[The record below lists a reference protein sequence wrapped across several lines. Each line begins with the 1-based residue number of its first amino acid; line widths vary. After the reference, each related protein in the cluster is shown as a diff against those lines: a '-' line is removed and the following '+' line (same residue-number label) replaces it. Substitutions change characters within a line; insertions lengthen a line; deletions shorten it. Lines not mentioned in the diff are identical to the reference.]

1 MGQRAGW
8 TPAQGV
14 HACRA
19 VTAGWGRRRTPG
31 TQRPTTPAARTDDGP
46 PDNST
51 EGTSGAGPHRGVAE
65 GRGGKPQAPP
75 PPPHPRHGPPPRRPG
90 APSSHVGTGRHARAL
105 ARADRRG
112 VATRAKAQGPSP
124 PPTQERHGYD
134 GRPAAASRVPTRA
147 QVSSAEP
154 GGRGTRQG
162 VGGGRR
168 PPLDHTQRHRRTG
181 GARKR
186 RRARSGAAA
195 GPGKRD
201 APGRRSGG
209 RQMGTRQTGGQT
221 DERERGGRTWERPA
235 SREMPQRD
243 GGGGGGRRP
252 PTRWGGAT
260 GTIPK
265 NQMRVGCQGTTRG
278 LTARGLQHNGGPAA
292 TPRTPTGLPLNPW
305 GPPPRGGPTTA
316 TDDTDEP
323 QPAPWKQVSQG
334 TYRRPPP
341 TPHTHPPCPTL
352 FPHPPAHRGTPEKH
366 ITQGHPPGHGGQG
379 VTPTR
384 GEAISG
390 PRLTRGREGER
401 HGTGK
406 AGRSPVRGRGRAGS
420 TGEGRQCTRGKGCE
434 AGTRVP
440 AQGEEK
446 GPRHARQTSTG
457 SHHHTHE
464 GSPMTPGTPGGLSR
478 PRALHDPA
486 PPPGP
491 HVQRL
496 PPPCHVGGGGSS
508 ASSHPSVH
516 LSTLIS
522 SVLHLVHPPGPDA
535 WGKRS

>member
-112 VATRAKAQGPSP
+112 VATRAKAQGPRP
-124 PPTQERHGYD
+124 LPPTHPPTQERHGYD

-323 QPAPWKQVSQG
+323 QPAPFNK
-334 TYRRPPP
+334 P
-341 TPHTHPPCPTL
+341 TPCVETSCSRQL
-352 FPHPPAHRGTPEKH
+352 VL
-366 ITQGHPPGHGGQG
+366 IT
-379 VTPTR
+379 
-384 GEAISG
+384 
-390 PRLTRGREGER
+390 
-401 HGTGK
+401 K
-406 AGRSPVRGRGRAGS
+406 
-420 TGEGRQCTRGKGCE
+420 
-434 AGTRVP
+434 
-440 AQGEEK
+440 
-446 GPRHARQTSTG
+446 
-457 SHHHTHE
+457 
-464 GSPMTPGTPGGLSR
+464 
-478 PRALHDPA
+478 
-486 PPPGP
+486 
-491 HVQRL
+491 
-496 PPPCHVGGGGSS
+496 
-508 ASSHPSVH
+508 
-516 LSTLIS
+516 
-522 SVLHLVHPPGPDA
+522 
-535 WGKRS
+535 

>member
-1 MGQRAGW
+1 MSHSQFHCTGRAYLDMHGLIFETSICYWQDQPGRRRWDSGPGGPQRKACVLAG
-8 TPAQGV
+8 
-14 HACRA
+14 RL
-19 VTAGWGRRRTPG
+19 TAGWGRRRTPG

-154 GGRGTRQG
+154 GGRGTRR
-162 VGGGRR
+162 GGGGVAEGHPSTTRN
-168 PPLDHTQRHRRTG
+168 DAGGQA

-252 PTRWGGAT
+252 PTRWGGARGPSPKT
-260 GTIPK
+260 GCESAARAPHG
-265 NQMRVGCQGTTRG
+265 VSPPEASSTT
-278 LTARGLQHNGGPAA
+278 AVPPQHPGRRLASPSAPGGP
-292 TPRTPTGLPLNPW
+292 PLA
-305 GPPPRGGPTTA
+305 G
-316 TDDTDEP
+316 
-323 QPAPWKQVSQG
+323 AP
-334 TYRRPPP
+334 RPPP
-341 TPHTHPPCPTL
+341 T
-352 FPHPPAHRGTPEKH
+352 TPM
-366 ITQGHPPGHGGQG
+366 
-379 VTPTR
+379 
-384 GEAISG
+384 
-390 PRLTRGREGER
+390 
-401 HGTGK
+401 
-406 AGRSPVRGRGRAGS
+406 
-420 TGEGRQCTRGKGCE
+420 
-434 AGTRVP
+434 
-440 AQGEEK
+440 
-446 GPRHARQTSTG
+446 
-457 SHHHTHE
+457 SH
-464 GSPMTPGTPGGLSR
+464 SR
-478 PRALHDPA
+478 PRGNKSPKA
-486 PPPGP
+486 P
-491 HVQRL
+491 
-496 PPPCHVGGGGSS
+496 
-508 ASSHPSVH
+508 
-516 LSTLIS
+516 TDD
-522 SVLHLVHPPGPDA
+522 HPPHPTRTRRAQPSSPTPPRTGGHP
-535 WGKRS
+535 RSTSPRDTRPATAARG

>member
-1 MGQRAGW
+1 
-8 TPAQGV
+8 
-14 HACRA
+14 
-19 VTAGWGRRRTPG
+19 
-31 TQRPTTPAARTDDGP
+31 
-46 PDNST
+46 
-51 EGTSGAGPHRGVAE
+51 
-65 GRGGKPQAPP
+65 
-75 PPPHPRHGPPPRRPG
+75 
-90 APSSHVGTGRHARAL
+90 
-105 ARADRRG
+105 
-112 VATRAKAQGPSP
+112 
-124 PPTQERHGYD
+124 
-134 GRPAAASRVPTRA
+134 
-147 QVSSAEP
+147 
-154 GGRGTRQG
+154 
-162 VGGGRR
+162 
-168 PPLDHTQRHRRTG
+168 
-181 GARKR
+181 
-186 RRARSGAAA
+186 
-195 GPGKRD
+195 
-201 APGRRSGG
+201 
-209 RQMGTRQTGGQT
+209 MGTRQTGGQT

-265 NQMRVGCQGTTRG
+265 NRMRVGCQGTTRG

-486 PPPGP
+486 PPTRAPCAKASP
-491 HVQRL
+491 PL
-496 PPPCHVGGGGSS
+496 PRGGGSS

>member
-1 MGQRAGW
+1 MSHSQFHCTGRAYLDMHGLIFETSICYWQDQPGRRRWDSGPGGPQRKACVLAG
-8 TPAQGV
+8 
-14 HACRA
+14 RL
-19 VTAGWGRRRTPG
+19 TAGWGRRRTPG

-252 PTRWGGAT
+252 PTRWGGPR
-260 GTIPK
+260 GPSPK
-265 NQMRVGCQGTTRG
+265 TRCESAARARHGVSPPEASSTT
-278 LTARGLQHNGGPAA
+278 AVPPQHPGRRLASPSTPGGP
-292 TPRTPTGLPLNPW
+292 PLA
-305 GPPPRGGPTTA
+305 G
-316 TDDTDEP
+316 
-323 QPAPWKQVSQG
+323 AP
-334 TYRRPPP
+334 RPPP
-341 TPHTHPPCPTL
+341 T
-352 FPHPPAHRGTPEKH
+352 
-366 ITQGHPPGHGGQG
+366 
-379 VTPTR
+379 TPT
-384 GEAISG
+384 
-390 PRLTRGREGER
+390 
-401 HGTGK
+401 
-406 AGRSPVRGRGRAGS
+406 
-420 TGEGRQCTRGKGCE
+420 
-434 AGTRVP
+434 
-440 AQGEEK
+440 
-446 GPRHARQTSTG
+446 
-457 SHHHTHE
+457 SH
-464 GSPMTPGTPGGLSR
+464 SR
-478 PRALHDPA
+478 PRGNKSPKA
-486 PPPGP
+486 P
-491 HVQRL
+491 
-496 PPPCHVGGGGSS
+496 
-508 ASSHPSVH
+508 
-516 LSTLIS
+516 TDD
-522 SVLHLVHPPGPDA
+522 HPPHPTRTRRAQPSSPTPPRTGGHP
-535 WGKRS
+535 RSTSPRDTRPATAARG

>member
-1 MGQRAGW
+1 MDPSARRACLQGGDSGVGAEAHPRD
-8 TPAQGV
+8 PAA
-14 HACRA
+14 HHTRSED
-19 VTAGWGRRRTPG
+19 RRR
-31 TQRPTTPAARTDDGP
+31 AARQLDRGHKRR
-46 PDNST
+46 
-51 EGTSGAGPHRGVAE
+51 GAAPRR
-65 GRGGKPQAPP
+65 RGGT
-75 PPPHPRHGPPPRRPG
+75 RGE
-90 APSSHVGTGRHARAL
+90 APSSPTTTTPQTRTSPSTARGTEQSRR
-105 ARADRRG
+105 DRP
-112 VATRAKAQGPSP
+112 TRARPRSSGQERGGNEGQGPRP
-124 PPTQERHGYD
+124 LPPTQERHGYD

-181 GARKR
+181 GGKE
-186 RRARSGAAA
+186 AAA
-195 GPGKRD
+195 GTERGRSGPRKARRTRTPVRGSADGDQTDGRSDRRAGARRANVGAAGIERD
-201 APGRRSGG
+201 ATKGQWRRGRP
-209 RQMGTRQTGGQT
+209 Q
-221 DERERGGRTWERPA
+221 A
-235 SREMPQRD
+235 SNEV
-243 GGGGGGRRP
+243 GGG
-252 PTRWGGAT
+252 T

-265 NQMRVGCQGTTRG
+265 NRRRVGCQGTTRG

-486 PPPGP
+486 PPPGT

>member
-1 MGQRAGW
+1 MSHSQFHCTGRAYLDMHGLIFETSICYWQDQPGRRRWDSGPGGPQRKACVLAG
-8 TPAQGV
+8 
-14 HACRA
+14 RL
-19 VTAGWGRRRTPG
+19 TAGWGRRRTPG

-252 PTRWGGAT
+252 PTRWGGHGDHPQKPDASRLPGHDTGSHRQRPPAQRRSRRNTQDADWPPPQPLGAPPSRGPHDRHRRHRRAT
-260 GTIPK
+260 AGPVETSLP
-265 NQMRVGCQGTTRG
+265 RHLPTT
-278 LTARGLQHNGGPAA
+278 TPHTPHAPAV
-292 TPRTPTGLPLNPW
+292 PNPLP
-305 GPPPRGGPTTA
+305 PPPR
-316 TDDTDEP
+316 
-323 QPAPWKQVSQG
+323 
-334 TYRRPPP
+334 
-341 TPHTHPPCPTL
+341 
-352 FPHPPAHRGTPEKH
+352 
-366 ITQGHPPGHGGQG
+366 
-379 VTPTR
+379 
-384 GEAISG
+384 
-390 PRLTRGREGER
+390 
-401 HGTGK
+401 
-406 AGRSPVRGRGRAGS
+406 
-420 TGEGRQCTRGKGCE
+420 
-434 AGTRVP
+434 
-440 AQGEEK
+440 AQGDTRE
-446 GPRHARQTSTG
+446 A
-457 SHHHTHE
+457 HH
-464 GSPMTPGTPGGLSR
+464 PGTPAR
-478 PRALHDPA
+478 PRR
-486 PPPGP
+486 PGGDT
-491 HVQRL
+491 HTR
-496 PPPCHVGGGGSS
+496 
-508 ASSHPSVH
+508 
-516 LSTLIS
+516 
-522 SVLHLVHPPGPDA
+522 
-535 WGKRS
+535 

>member
-181 GARKR
+181 GGKE
-186 RRARSGAAA
+186 AAA
-195 GPGKRD
+195 GTERGRSGPRKARRTRTPVRGSADGDQTDGRSDRRAGARRANVGAAGIERD
-201 APGRRSGG
+201 ATKGRWRRGRPQASNEVGGGHGDHPQKPDASRLPGHDTGSHRQRPPAQRRSRRNTQDADWPPPQPLGAPPS
-209 RQMGTRQTGGQT
+209 
-221 DERERGGRTWERPA
+221 RGPHDRHRRHRRATAGPVETSLPRHLPTTTPHTPHAPA
-235 SREMPQRD
+235 VPN
-243 GGGGGGRRP
+243 P
-252 PTRWGGAT
+252 
-260 GTIPK
+260 
-265 NQMRVGCQGTTRG
+265 
-278 LTARGLQHNGGPAA
+278 
-292 TPRTPTGLPLNPW
+292 LP
-305 GPPPRGGPTTA
+305 PPPR
-316 TDDTDEP
+316 
-323 QPAPWKQVSQG
+323 
-334 TYRRPPP
+334 
-341 TPHTHPPCPTL
+341 
-352 FPHPPAHRGTPEKH
+352 
-366 ITQGHPPGHGGQG
+366 
-379 VTPTR
+379 
-384 GEAISG
+384 
-390 PRLTRGREGER
+390 
-401 HGTGK
+401 
-406 AGRSPVRGRGRAGS
+406 
-420 TGEGRQCTRGKGCE
+420 
-434 AGTRVP
+434 
-440 AQGEEK
+440 AQGDTRE
-446 GPRHARQTSTG
+446 A
-457 SHHHTHE
+457 HH
-464 GSPMTPGTPGGLSR
+464 PGTPAR
-478 PRALHDPA
+478 PRR
-486 PPPGP
+486 PGGDT
-491 HVQRL
+491 HTR
-496 PPPCHVGGGGSS
+496 
-508 ASSHPSVH
+508 
-516 LSTLIS
+516 
-522 SVLHLVHPPGPDA
+522 
-535 WGKRS
+535 

>member
-252 PTRWGGAT
+252 PTRWGG
-260 GTIPK
+260 GH
-265 NQMRVGCQGTTRG
+265 GD
-278 LTARGLQHNGGPAA
+278 H
-292 TPRTPTGLPLNPW
+292 
-305 GPPPRGGPTTA
+305 
-316 TDDTDEP
+316 P
-323 QPAPWKQVSQG
+323 QKPDAS
-334 TYRRPPP
+334 R
-341 TPHTHPPCPTL
+341 L
-352 FPHPPAHRGTPEKH
+352 
-366 ITQGHPPGHGGQG
+366 PGHD
-379 VTPTR
+379 
-384 GEAISG
+384 
-390 PRLTRGREGER
+390 
-401 HGTGK
+401 
-406 AGRSPVRGRGRAGS
+406 
-420 TGEGRQCTRGKGCE
+420 
-434 AGTRVP
+434 
-440 AQGEEK
+440 
-446 GPRHARQTSTG
+446 TG
-457 SHHHTHE
+457 SHRQR
-464 GSPMTPGTPGGLSR
+464 PPAQRRSR
-478 PRALHDPA
+478 RNTQDADWPPPQPLGA
-486 PPPGP
+486 PPSRGP
-491 HVQRL
+491 HDR
-496 PPPCHVGGGGSS
+496 HRR
-508 ASSHPSVH
+508 H
-516 LSTLIS
+516 
-522 SVLHLVHPPGPDA
+522 
-535 WGKRS
+535 R

>member
-252 PTRWGGAT
+252 PTRWGGPR
-260 GTIPK
+260 GPSPK
-265 NQMRVGCQGTTRG
+265 TRCESAARARHGVSPPEASSTT
-278 LTARGLQHNGGPAA
+278 AVPPQHPGRRLASPSTPGGPPSRGPHDRHRRHRRA
-292 TPRTPTGLPLNPW
+292 TAGPVETSLPRHLPTTTPHTPHAPAVPNPLP
-305 GPPPRGGPTTA
+305 PPPR
-316 TDDTDEP
+316 
-323 QPAPWKQVSQG
+323 
-334 TYRRPPP
+334 
-341 TPHTHPPCPTL
+341 
-352 FPHPPAHRGTPEKH
+352 
-366 ITQGHPPGHGGQG
+366 
-379 VTPTR
+379 
-384 GEAISG
+384 
-390 PRLTRGREGER
+390 
-401 HGTGK
+401 
-406 AGRSPVRGRGRAGS
+406 
-420 TGEGRQCTRGKGCE
+420 
-434 AGTRVP
+434 
-440 AQGEEK
+440 AQGDTRE
-446 GPRHARQTSTG
+446 A
-457 SHHHTHE
+457 HH
-464 GSPMTPGTPGGLSR
+464 PGTPAR
-478 PRALHDPA
+478 PRR
-486 PPPGP
+486 PGGDT
-491 HVQRL
+491 HTR
-496 PPPCHVGGGGSS
+496 
-508 ASSHPSVH
+508 
-516 LSTLIS
+516 
-522 SVLHLVHPPGPDA
+522 
-535 WGKRS
+535 

>member
-168 PPLDHTQRHRRTG
+168 PPLDHTQRRRRTG
-181 GARKR
+181 GGKE
-186 RRARSGAAA
+186 AAA
-195 GPGKRD
+195 GTERGRSGPRKARRTRTPVRGSADGDQTDGRSDRRAGARRANVGAAGIERD
-201 APGRRSGG
+201 ATKGRWRRG
-209 RQMGTRQTGGQT
+209 RPQ
-221 DERERGGRTWERPA
+221 A
-235 SREMPQRD
+235 SNEV
-243 GGGGGGRRP
+243 GGG
-252 PTRWGGAT
+252 T
-260 GTIPK
+260 GTIHK
-265 NQMRVGCQGTTRG
+265 TRMRVGCQGTTRG

-292 TPRTPTGLPLNPW
+292 TPRTPTGLPLSPW
-305 GPPPRGGPTTA
+305 GAPPRGGPTTA

-496 PPPCHVGGGGSS
+496 PPPCHVGGGL
-508 ASSHPSVH
+508 VR
-516 LSTLIS
+516 LIS
-522 SVLHLVHPPGPDA
+522 PIRPSFHPHLIRPSPSPPSRA
-535 WGKRS
+535 

>member
-1 MGQRAGW
+1 MGAAGIERDA
-8 TPAQGV
+8 TK
-14 HACRA
+14 
-19 VTAGWGRRRTPG
+19 GRWRR
-31 TQRPTTPAARTDDGP
+31 
-46 PDNST
+46 
-51 EGTSGAGPHRGVAE
+51 
-65 GRGGKPQAPP
+65 GRPQA
-75 PPPHPRHGPPPRRPG
+75 
-90 APSSHVGTGRHARAL
+90 SNEV
-105 ARADRRG
+105 
-112 VATRAKAQGPSP
+112 
-124 PPTQERHGYD
+124 
-134 GRPAAASRVPTRA
+134 
-147 QVSSAEP
+147 
-154 GGRGTRQG
+154 
-162 VGGGRR
+162 
-168 PPLDHTQRHRRTG
+168 
-181 GARKR
+181 
-186 RRARSGAAA
+186 
-195 GPGKRD
+195 
-201 APGRRSGG
+201 
-209 RQMGTRQTGGQT
+209 
-221 DERERGGRTWERPA
+221 
-235 SREMPQRD
+235 
-243 GGGGGGRRP
+243 
-252 PTRWGGAT
+252 GGAT

-292 TPRTPTGLPLNPW
+292 TPRTPTGLPLSPW
-305 GPPPRGGPTTA
+305 GAPPRGGPTTA

-486 PPPGP
+486 PPTRAPCAKASP
-491 HVQRL
+491 PL
-496 PPPCHVGGGGSS
+496 PRGGGSS

>member
-181 GARKR
+181 GGKE
-186 RRARSGAAA
+186 AAA
-195 GPGKRD
+195 GTERGRSGPRKARRTRTPVRGSADGDQTDGRSDRRAGARRANVGAAGIERD
-201 APGRRSGG
+201 ATKGRWRRG
-209 RQMGTRQTGGQT
+209 RPQ
-221 DERERGGRTWERPA
+221 A
-235 SREMPQRD
+235 SNEV
-243 GGGGGGRRP
+243 GGG
-252 PTRWGGAT
+252 T

-265 NQMRVGCQGTTRG
+265 NRRRVGCQGTTRG

-292 TPRTPTGLPLNPW
+292 TPRTPTGLPLSPW
-305 GPPPRGGPTTA
+305 G
-316 TDDTDEP
+316 
-323 QPAPWKQVSQG
+323 APLAG
-334 TYRRPPP
+334 APRPPP
-341 TPHTHPPCPTL
+341 T
-352 FPHPPAHRGTPEKH
+352 TPM
-366 ITQGHPPGHGGQG
+366 
-379 VTPTR
+379 
-384 GEAISG
+384 
-390 PRLTRGREGER
+390 
-401 HGTGK
+401 
-406 AGRSPVRGRGRAGS
+406 
-420 TGEGRQCTRGKGCE
+420 
-434 AGTRVP
+434 
-440 AQGEEK
+440 
-446 GPRHARQTSTG
+446 
-457 SHHHTHE
+457 SH
-464 GSPMTPGTPGGLSR
+464 SR
-478 PRALHDPA
+478 PRGNKSPKA
-486 PPPGP
+486 P
-491 HVQRL
+491 
-496 PPPCHVGGGGSS
+496 
-508 ASSHPSVH
+508 
-516 LSTLIS
+516 TDD
-522 SVLHLVHPPGPDA
+522 HPPHPTRTRHAQPSSPTPPRTGGHP
-535 WGKRS
+535 RSTSPRDTRPATAARG

>member
-1 MGQRAGW
+1 MGGW
-8 TPAQGV
+8 QKATPRP
-14 HACRA
+14 HA
-19 VTAGWGRRRTPG
+19 
-31 TQRPTTPAARTDDGP
+31 TTP
-46 PDNST
+46 
-51 EGTSGAGPHRGVAE
+51 
-65 GRGGKPQAPP
+65 
-75 PPPHPRHGPPPRRPG
+75 
-90 APSSHVGTGRHARAL
+90 
-105 ARADRRG
+105 ADRRG
-112 VATRAKAQGPSP
+112 QGSGGG
-124 PPTQERHGYD
+124 HGA
-134 GRPAAASRVPTRA
+134 GPQRA
-147 QVSSAEP
+147 QESETHQDAGP
-154 GGRGTRQG
+154 G
-162 VGGGRR
+162 VGRWGPDRR
-168 PPLDHTQRHRRTG
+168 EVRQTSGSEEGERGSGRHRERCHKGTV
-181 GARKR
+181 AE
-186 RRARSGAAA
+186 GAAA
-195 GPGKRD
+195 GL
-201 APGRRSGG
+201 
-209 RQMGTRQTGGQT
+209 
-221 DERERGGRTWERPA
+221 
-235 SREMPQRD
+235 QR
-243 GGGGGGRRP
+243 GGGGHGDHPQKPEASRLPGHHTGSHRQRP
-252 PTRWGGAT
+252 PAQRRSRRNTQDADWPPPQPLGG
-260 GTIPK
+260 
-265 NQMRVGCQGTTRG
+265 
-278 LTARGLQHNGGPAA
+278 
-292 TPRTPTGLPLNPW
+292 
-305 GPPPRGGPTTA
+305 PPRGGPTTA

-486 PPPGP
+486 PPTRAPCAKASP
-491 HVQRL
+491 PL
-496 PPPCHVGGGGSS
+496 PRGGGL
-508 ASSHPSVH
+508 VR
-516 LSTLIS
+516 LIS
-522 SVLHLVHPPGPDA
+522 PIRPSFHPHLIRPSPSPPSRA
-535 WGKRS
+535 